1 MQTTACDADEPSC
14 CLQGDTG
21 LALCTAMCNMAA
33 PMHSCVACPAL
44 LSRTALAH
52 ACDLHMA
59 IVMTLSLNGV
69 LQLANLTKQQKPVAA
84 LIMAYR
90 NLRCS
95 PTMHT

>member
-1 MQTTACDADEPSC
+1 
-14 CLQGDTG
+14 
-21 LALCTAMCNMAA
+21 
-33 PMHSCVACPAL
+33 
-44 LSRTALAH
+44 
-52 ACDLHMA
+52 MA